1 MHNTTDSI
9 QSMAPG
15 SLNSHTDKALF
26 YIFHVLPEWISMA
39 LLFVFNSR
47 REFSTGMAGDW
58 RSHDETPK
66 ELKKRLKH
74 EEKHRQKLKERE
86 LKPSE
91 EIQIE
96 EDHSDK
102 LKPRESP
109 APVEMQIEQFK

>member
-1 MHNTTDSI
+1 
-9 QSMAPG
+9 MAPG
-15 SLNSHTDKALF
+15 SLNSRADKAIF

-66 ELKKRLKH
+66 ELKKRMKH
-74 EEKHRQKLKERE
+74 EEAHRNKLKLRE
-86 LKPSE
+86 IKASE
-91 EIQIE
+91 EVQIE

-102 LKPRESP
+102 PKSRELK
-109 APVEMQIEQFK
+109 APEEMQIEQFK